1 MKVLIIP
8 DVHLKPEIFDQAEE
22 IMETTD
28 CEGVVCVGDIVD
40 DWGCMFDFMKYKET
54 MDKLISFAQKY
65 PYMRFCYG
73 NHDLSYLWDQYD
85 HPGFSTAAEDIVRDK
100 FEELEEKLNDP
111 EQMAIVHRIDNCI
124 FSHAGLIEE
133 YVDTYMY
140 HEKDDLE
147 YVLATINNYDVENL
161 WDNDSPIWARP
172 QEYNFQKG
180 PWPKK
185 FLNVA
190 GHTPVRKPYE
200 KDGLLS
206 TDTFSTYPDG
216 RQYGNEKF
224 VWVDTVTKEWGV
236 F

>member
-8 DVHLKPEIFDQAEE
+8 DVHLKPEIFDQAED
-22 IMETTD
+22 IMKTTD

-40 DWGCMFDFMKYKET
+40 DWGCMSNSMKYKET
-54 MDKLISFAQKY
+54 MDKLISFARKH
-65 PYMRFCYG
+65 PDMLFCYG

-100 FEELEEKLNDP
+100 YVEFEEKLNNP
-111 EQMAIVHRIDNCI
+111 EQMAIVHMIDNCI
-124 FSHAGLIEE
+124 FSHAGLTEE
-133 YVDTYMY
+133 YIDTYLY
-140 HEKDDLE
+140 REKDDLE
-147 YVLATINNYDVENL
+147 YVLATINGYDVENL
-161 WDNDSPIWARP
+161 WNNDSPIWARP

-180 PWPKK
+180 PWPKE

-206 TDTFSTYPDG
+206 TDTFSTFPDG